1 MEKIMDLIKN
11 FDKLGEKV
19 PELNSVLDLTLTVT
33 KLAVRIGPFC
43 ILLFGL
49 IYLLFPPREANHKV
63 GYRTFFGMGSIGAW
77 RFTQFVA
84 GLLMTL
90 SGLVLNGKAKAAVK
104 TFTPNNLDQV
114 LEGAFDIIKPQIVC
128 IVVIFVF
135 MSVITFLMFTFKG
148 NLRFKAMR
156 GTLFEKLLFDEE
168 PLRLLMNVFGVKETA
183 ELKKKKTPAAKRE
196 RRTPPEMGQA
206 HMEAEK
212 EEVYER
218 QGEQTITAED
228 IVIED
233 L

>member
-19 PELNSVLDLTLTVT
+19 PELNSVLDLVQKATT
-33 KLAVRIGPFC
+33 LAVRIGPIC

-49 IYLLFPPREANHKV
+49 IYLFFPPREANHRV

-84 GLLMTL
+84 GLIMTL
-90 SGLVLNGKAKAAVK
+90 SGLVLNGKAKAAAA
-104 TFTPNNLDQV
+104 TFNADNMDQILDQTIAV
-114 LEGAFDIIKPQIVC
+114 IKPQIVC
-128 IVVIFVF
+128 VVAIFVF
-135 MSVITFLMFTFKG
+135 MSVITFLMFNFKG

-168 PLRLLMNVFGVKETA
+168 PLRLLMKIFGVNEKEKQT
-183 ELKKKKTPAAKRE
+183 KKPAAKRE
-196 RRTPPEMGQA
+196 RRTPPTMGQA
-206 HMEAEK
+206 HMEPQS
-212 EEVYER
+212 EETYER
-218 QGEQTITAED
+218 QGEQTITADD